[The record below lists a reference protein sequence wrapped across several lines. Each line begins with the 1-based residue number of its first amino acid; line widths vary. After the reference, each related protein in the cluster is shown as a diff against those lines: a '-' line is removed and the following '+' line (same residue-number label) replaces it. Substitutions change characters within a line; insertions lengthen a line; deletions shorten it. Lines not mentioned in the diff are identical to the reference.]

1 VARVTS
7 LAFVTPFLSLVVL
20 YFVLGEVIML
30 STVLG
35 ITLIIVGLLAQKFF
49 SGDN

>member
-35 ITLIIVGLLAQKFF
+35 ITLIIAGLLAQKFF